1 MLYKRIYV
9 SATNQHV
16 GKTTTTLGLV
26 HTLRHAGINVGYC
39 KPVGQKTITI
49 NQVQAD
55 KDAVLFAQFMDFN
68 LEPNM
73 HSPVILG
80 HGAVQD
86 FIDHPEKYN
95 FDLRLKKAARML
107 DQRHDMIIYEGT
119 GHPGVGSV
127 VGMSNADVAHTLNAG
142 VVMVVEAGIG
152 STIDRLTMS
161 MSLFREKKVPII
173 GVIVNK
179 ALVNK
184 MDKVRHYV
192 GQVLE
197 DRGIPLL
204 GIMPYEEELGLPLM
218 RTIASAVDGKV
229 LFYEDQLDNRVRDI
243 IAGSLIDMNQLK
255 RPDNLLLVVSIS
267 RLHDAL
273 KKLEHASR
281 MVDVPNQCL
290 LSGIIVTGKGDI
302 NDESLDYIHRKQI
315 PVVHSLMDTYESVI
329 KISKIEVKINTRT
342 PWKISKAVELF
353 RQHINMGLIV
363 GERVSDA

>member
-1 MLYKRIYV
+1 MLFKRIYV

-26 HTLRHAGINVGYC
+26 HTLRQSGINVGYC
-39 KPVGQKTITI
+39 KPVGQKTITV

-55 KDAVLFAQFMDFN
+55 KDAVLFAQFMDFK
-68 LEPNM
+68 LEPTI

-80 HGAVQD
+80 HGAVQE

-95 FDLRLKKAARML
+95 FALRLKKAARML
-107 DQRHDMIIYEGT
+107 EQRHDMLIYEGT

-127 VGMSNADVAHTLNAG
+127 VGMSNADVAHTLGAG
-142 VVMVVEAGIG
+142 VIMVVEAGIG
-152 STIDRLTMS
+152 STIDRLELS
-161 MSLFREKKVPII
+161 MSLFRERNVPII

-184 MDKVRHYV
+184 MEKVRHYV

-197 DRGIPLL
+197 ERGIPLL
-204 GIMPYEEELGLPLM
+204 GVMPYEEELGLPLM
-218 RTIASAVDGKV
+218 RTIAKAVDGKV
-229 LFYEDQLDNRVRDI
+229 IYHEDQLDHRVRDI
-243 IAGSLIDMNQLK
+243 IAGSLIDMEQLR

-267 RLHDAL
+267 RLQDAL
-273 KKLEHASR
+273 KKLGKASR
-281 MVDVPNQCL
+281 MADVSTRRL
-290 LSGIIVTGKGDI
+290 LSGIIVTGKGEIGENSQEYI
-302 NDESLDYIHRKQI
+302 NSHQI

-342 PWKISKAVELF
+342 PWKISKAVEMF
-353 RQHINMGLIV
+353 RKHINMGLIL
-363 GERVSDA
+363 GERVMD